1 MILPAVNAM
10 LTPRHGLRFPWDSRA
25 RFFRA
30 SGLEWVR
37 SQDQIP
43 FLACFE
49 DAFVLPHAETFLMQ
63 AATSHP
69 ERLAQYDIVETLA
82 QGPSG
87 WVFYKGFD
95 PILRRNATLR
105 AIPKRQLE
113 NYGTAMIARL
123 KGDVISA
130 SRLRHPGIVGV
141 YEFGE
146 DAEWVFIAMENVE
159 GSCLKERGRIPIADA
174 VSLIEQVLGA
184 LEVAHNQGIVHRD
197 IKPSNLLITN
207 KGIARVANFG
217 TAELSP
223 GTPEYMSPEQL
234 TGAVVDRRSDLFSL
248 GIVFYELLTG
258 AAAFPGPAETL
269 VQRVCNDKQRP
280 PSEINTDLPQT
291 LDLVCAKALA
301 KATPER
307 YQNARS
313 FSEALRDAFENAFA
327 ASPGRTVSNETMM
340 TSTFPRPQ
348 AEPDFGAAPK
358 ARDLK
363 PLLPPMAG
371 RFDEATLRTVEKQL
385 ANFMGPLARIIVKEA
400 ASKSADLEQLYKVA
414 SESLKQEDDRR
425 AFLSQRA
432 VASPGNGK
440 SESGKVPAPGVHSAR
455 PAAHDPAQRSAAPP
469 SVPKATPV
477 PKPPSPPPK
486 SVPAQN
492 IHAPIKGVPA
502 DKVAATPVAQVR
514 PTPVTPPAPKQEV
527 QAGAKPEVVPT
538 HKPAKPPAAPVL
550 SAPDPAARF
559 EKLVGKQPET
569 LAGYLREGPPQL
581 EEVIHAFVSSVQA
594 VIAMHATGN
603 KKEALT
609 PQSICFDR
617 LGKATVQTLQP
628 TLTRGTSSGA
638 GNPRYAA
645 PEIFSEKSS
654 GSDSTLAGAH
664 VYALGVIFYE
674 ILLGQ
679 RLFHKTF
686 AGQRTDLDWLRWQA
700 DLESRAPQLKSLL
713 PDYPV
718 ALSDLVESMM
728 EKRAEKR
735 TTDLE
740 AILTKMRSIAQRA
753 NKTVVLGKTGAK
765 QPALKPS
772 SKASPSPR
780 KKGNTG
786 WLILL
791 VFIIAAAGIGVFAW
805 QNPDA
810 FRTLIAPLLNLL
822 NR

>member
-1 MILPAVNAM
+1 M
-10 LTPRHGLRFPWDSRA
+10 H
-25 RFFRA
+25 
-30 SGLEWVR
+30 
-37 SQDQIP
+37 
-43 FLACFE
+43 
-49 DAFVLPHAETFLMQ
+49 

-87 WVFYKGFD
+87 WVFCKGFD

-113 NYGTAMIARL
+113 KYGVAMTARL
-123 KGDVISA
+123 RSDVSSA

-141 YEFGE
+141 YEYGE
-146 DAEWVFIAMENVE
+146 DNDWVFIATENVE
-159 GSCLKERGRIPIADA
+159 GNCLKERGRIPIADA
-174 VSLIEQVLGA
+174 VSLTEQVLAA
-184 LEVAHNQGIVHRD
+184 LEVAHNQGVIHRD

-207 KGIARVANFG
+207 QGIARIANFG

-223 GTPEYMSPEQL
+223 GTPGYMSPEQL
-234 TGAVVDRRSDLFSL
+234 TGSVVDRRSDIFSL

-258 AAAFPGPAETL
+258 ASPFPGPPEKLA
-269 VQRVCNDKQRP
+269 QRVCHDQQRP
-280 PSEINTDLPQT
+280 PSEINPDLPRA

-307 YQNARS
+307 YQSARS
-313 FSEALRDAFENAFA
+313 FSEAVRDAFENAFA
-327 ASPGRTVSNETMM
+327 TSPRRTVSNETLM

-358 ARDLK
+358 VRDEK
-363 PLLPPMAG
+363 PLSPPIIG
-371 RFDEATLRTVEKQL
+371 RFDEATLRLVEKQL
-385 ANFMGPLARIIVKEA
+385 ANFMGPLARIIVKDA
-400 ASKSADLEQLYKVA
+400 AAKSADLEQLYRVA
-414 SESLKQEDDRR
+414 SESLKQDDERR

-432 VASPGNGK
+432 VASPGNEK
-440 SESGKVPAPGVHSAR
+440 SDSGKVPSQGIPPAR
-455 PAAHDPAQRSAAPP
+455 PAAPDLARRSATPQTPA
-469 SVPKATPV
+469 VPNPTPV

-486 SVPAQN
+486 AVPAQN
-492 IHAPIKGVPA
+492 LHAPSKSVPA
-502 DKVAATPVAQVR
+502 DKIAVTPVAQVR
-514 PTPVTPPAPKQEV
+514 STPVTPPTPKREV
-527 QAGAKPEVVPT
+527 PAVAAPEVLPT
-538 HKPAKPPAAPVL
+538 HKSAKPAGAPAPVL
-550 SAPDPAARF
+550 AAPDQAAQL
-559 EKLVGKQPET
+559 EKLVGKQPDT
-569 LAGYLREGPPQL
+569 LAGYLLEGPPQL

-594 VIAMHATGN
+594 VIAMQSSGN
-603 KKEALT
+603 RKEALT

-617 LGKATVQTLQP
+617 LSKATVQTLQP

-654 GSDSTLAGAH
+654 GSDSAMAGAQ

-679 RLFHKTF
+679 RLFNKTF
-686 AGQRTDLDWLRWQA
+686 AAQRTDLDWLRWQA

-713 PDYPV
+713 PDCPV

-740 AILTKMRSIAQRA
+740 AILAKMRSIAQRA
-753 NKTVVLGKTGAK
+753 NKTVVLGKAAK
-765 QPALKPS
+765 RATLTPG
-772 SKASPSPR
+772 SKVSASPQ
-780 KKGNTG
+780 KKGKTG
-786 WLILL
+786 WIVLLIFIL
-791 VFIIAAAGIGVFAW
+791 VIAGIGAFAW

-810 FRTLIAPLLNLL
+810 FRTLIAPVLNLL